1 MKKLKKILKNKSG
14 TTLMELII
22 GMVISVIIA
31 AYVSAILAPMLT
43 VFNRSNDLAEVNA
56 LFDNISEEMIND
68 FSRATAI
75 TVDHDNDSV
84 TISTGYGDV
93 VYTNL
98 SGGTGNDI
106 LKRGTT
112 PSNGIPVFAEGYY
125 KRKHLIVEILPNGN
139 ITDSFTL
146 NLSVN
151 NSKEE
156 LLAERVYA
164 VSPLFLEFEKQKLK
178 NNE

>member
-1 MKKLKKILKNKSG
+1 MKKLLKILKNKSG

-43 VFNRSNDLAEVNA
+43 VFNRSNDLAEVNT
-56 LFDNISEEMIND
+56 LLDNISEEMIND

-75 TVDHDNDSV
+75 VVDGDSDTV

-93 VYTNL
+93 VYSNL
-98 SGGTGNDI
+98 SGGTGDDI

-112 PSNGIPVFAEGYY
+112 PSTGIPVFAEGYY
-125 KRKHLIVEILPNGN
+125 KGKHLIIEILPNGN
-139 ITDSFTL
+139 ITNSFTL
-146 NLSVN
+146 NLTVENRSG
-151 NSKEE
+151 ET
-156 LLAERVYA
+156 LASRDYA
-164 VSPLFLEFEKQKLK
+164 VSPLFLEYEKLK